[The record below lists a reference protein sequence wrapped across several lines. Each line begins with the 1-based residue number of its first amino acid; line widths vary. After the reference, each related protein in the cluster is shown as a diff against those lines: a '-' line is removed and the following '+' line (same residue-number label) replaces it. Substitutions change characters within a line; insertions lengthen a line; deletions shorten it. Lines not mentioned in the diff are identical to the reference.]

1 MELTNSMIRAAVN
14 KAVESGLLARNA
26 AQNAYDWEVMRGIV
40 AAALS
45 VSHSASHGASS
56 FRDEAATIDAEKKP
70 VF

>member
-1 MELTNSMIRAAVN
+1 MELTNAMIRAAVN

-26 AQNAYDWEVMRGIV
+26 AQNAYDWELMRGIV

-45 VSHSASHGASS
+45 VSHSASS

-70 VF
+70 VL